1 MLIYYS
7 ILLMISLFLLENRR
21 LLDVE
26 TPKLTG
32 KVLYSVKRQISNSI
46 MQVCKKAIL
55 TSLPFAGVRYI

>member
-7 ILLMISLFLLENRR
+7 ILMISLFLLENLR

>member
-7 ILLMISLFLLENRR
+7 ILIISLFLLENLR